1 MHCILRLA
9 ARIRAFNMQ
18 ARAASVSSDIAQ
30 MSSCSLA
37 WCARSEKLLISSLVH
52 LEDPMHTTGLL
63 AQCAEAILSYRS
75 KSEHE
80 AMRAGAGQL
89 SEHVMKTV
97 TLEEGLYN
105 ARLGRW

>member
-1 MHCILRLA
+1 
-9 ARIRAFNMQ
+9 
-18 ARAASVSSDIAQ
+18 
-30 MSSCSLA
+30 
-37 WCARSEKLLISSLVH
+37 
-52 LEDPMHTTGLL
+52 MHTTGLL